1 MCIHAP
7 KVPYYVVVLNDKER
21 YRLDSTKTHMGT
33 PSERL
38 VAFAESR
45 GLLLPNNVSAWD
57 KFVRDT
63 GIGVE
68 DRKAMRCYLLIRG
81 GETDDELRQLIDM

>member
-7 KVPYYVVVLNDKER
+7 KVPYYVVILNDKER

-68 DRKAMRCYLLIRG
+68 DRRAMRCYLLIRG